1 VRPHVHYWWSDDG
14 AFGRAPNHERTNF
27 TKAARDLYC
36 REDGTP
42 KRVGGRVVN
51 RDYGQT
57 LRAIAKGGADVFY
70 SGEIAAA
77 IAEDMKKNDALLTAE
92 DLKAWRPVRN
102 APLWG
107 DYRGYQV
114 STNQPPGG
122 GVMLLEMLNILEN
135 FDLRGMEHG
144 SAEYLRIVSEAMKR
158 ATIDQDA
165 HVGDPKFVDV
175 PVERLTSKA
184 YAKAMADEIHAG
196 VMAKV
201 PRFNTGTVSKDTTH
215 ISVLDKDGNCFTM
228 THSLGMPS
236 GVVTPGL
243 GFMYNGCMGVFDP
256 RPGRAGSIAPGKA
269 RFSSVVPSIIFKDGK
284 PHLIIGAPGATQIAM
299 GVLHVILNALDFD
312 MTMVEAVSA
321 PRFSS
326 TSDTIDISNRIQG
339 RVERELQGRGYP
351 VVRSPYGFGFAA
363 VHGIRIHE
371 DGLDGG
377 ADPGHDGVVI
387 GV

>member
-1 VRPHVHYWWSDDG
+1 
-14 AFGRAPNHERTNF
+14 
-27 TKAARDLYC
+27 
-36 REDGTP
+36 
-42 KRVGGRVVN
+42 VGDRVVN

-70 SGEIAAA
+70 TGEIAAA

-92 DLKAWRPVRN
+92 DLKAWKPVRN
-102 APLWG
+102 PPLWG
-107 DYRGYQV
+107 DYRGYKV

-144 SAEYLRIVSEAMKR
+144 ATEYLRVVSEAMKR
-158 ATIDQDA
+158 ATIDKDA
-165 HVGDPKFVDV
+165 HVGDPKFVTV
-175 PVERLTSKA
+175 PVDRLTSKA
-184 YAKAMADEIHAG
+184 YAKEMAGEIHAG

-201 PRFNTGTVSKDTTH
+201 PRFNSGAVSKDTTH
-215 ISVLDKDGNCFTM
+215 ISVLDRDGNCFSM

-321 PRFSS
+321 PRFSA

-339 RVERELQGRGYP
+339 RVERELQGKGYP

-363 VHGIRIHE
+363 VHAIRIHE

-387 GV
+387 AV

>member
-1 VRPHVHYWWSDDG
+1 
-14 AFGRAPNHERTNF
+14 
-27 TKAARDLYC
+27 
-36 REDGTP
+36 
-42 KRVGGRVVN
+42 VVN
-51 RDYGQT
+51 RDYGHT

-70 SGEIAAA
+70 SGDIAQA
-77 IAEDMKKNDALLTAE
+77 IAEDMKRNDALLSIE
-92 DLKAWRPVRN
+92 DLKAWKTTRN

-107 DYRGYQV
+107 DYRGYRV

-135 FDLRGMEHG
+135 FDLRRVDHN

-158 ATIDQDA
+158 ATIDKDA
-165 HVGDPKFVDV
+165 RVGDPKFVNV
-175 PVERLTSKA
+175 PVEELTSKT
-184 YAKAMADEIHAG
+184 YAREMANEIKNG
-196 VMAKV
+196 VMARV
-201 PRFNTGTVSKDTTH
+201 PRFNSGAVSKDTTH
-215 ISVLDKDGNCFTM
+215 ISVIDKDGNCFSM

-236 GVVTPGL
+236 GVISPGL

-269 RFSSVVPSIIFKDGK
+269 RFSSVVPSIVFRDGK

-321 PRFSS
+321 PRFSA

-339 RVERELQGRGYP
+339 RVERELKGQGYP
-351 VVRSPYGFGFAA
+351 VVRSPYTFGFAA
-363 VHGIRIHE
+363 VHAIRVHE

-387 GV
+387 AV

>member
-1 VRPHVHYWWSDDG
+1 
-14 AFGRAPNHERTNF
+14 
-27 TKAARDLYC
+27 
-36 REDGTP
+36 
-42 KRVGGRVVN
+42 
-51 RDYGQT
+51 
-57 LRAIAKGGADVFY
+57 
-70 SGEIAAA
+70 
-77 IAEDMKKNDALLTAE
+77 MKKNEALLTAE
-92 DLKAWRPVRN
+92 DLKAWTPVRN
-102 APLWG
+102 QPLWG
-107 DYRGYQV
+107 EYRGYKV

-135 FDLRGMEHG
+135 FDLRSMEHG
-144 SAEYLRIVSEAMKR
+144 STQYLRVVSEAMKR
-158 ATIDQDA
+158 ATIDKDA
-165 HVGDPKFVDV
+165 HVGDPRFVKV
-175 PVERLTSKA
+175 PVEKLISKS
-184 YAKAMADEIHAG
+184 YAKGMAEEIQAG
-196 VMAKV
+196 VMATV
-201 PRFNTGTVSKDTTH
+201 PRFNSGAVSKDTTH
-215 ISVLDKDGNCFTM
+215 ISVLDKDGNCFSM

-256 RPGRAGSIAPGKA
+256 RPGRADSIAPGKA

-299 GVLHVILNALDFD
+299 GVLHVVLNALDFD

-321 PRFSS
+321 PRFSA

-339 RVERELQGRGYP
+339 RVERELQGMGYP

-363 VHGIRIHE
+363 VHAIRIHE

-387 GV
+387 AV